1 MYYLRKCV
9 NNGYGEMVKGFEEKE
24 VSVDVVKEVWE
35 CRDSEKLDEL
45 VEKSGFG
52 WNIGEDELEE
62 LLGELEGGW
71 FGREYEEYICVLSE
85 DRVKGLELLINMI

>member
-35 CRDSEKLDEL
+35 CRDSE
-45 VEKSGFG
+45 
-52 WNIGEDELEE
+52 IG
-62 LLGELEGGW
+62 
-71 FGREYEEYICVLSE
+71 RAHV
-85 DRVKGLELLINMI
+85 